1 MLIGAAWRDVRDR
14 FLDAGLTSPELDA
27 RLLAQYAFGLDDIGL
42 IVQEREAVDPQNYN
56 RFLTF
61 VDRRLSGEP
70 VARILGAKEFYG
82 LLFGLNADTLVPRPE
97 TELLVDRALFHLDV
111 NAPTRALDLGTGS
124 GCIAISMLANRPLL
138 EVIAVD
144 VSKGAL
150 AQTKSNALD
159 HGVGSRLHPALGSWF
174 SPLAAERQFDAI
186 VSNPPYINTNV
197 IDALAKDVRLFDPM
211 IALDGGSDGIRDYR
225 EISCK
230 ATDYLKPG
238 GYVLV
243 EIGFDQG
250 EVVGQ
255 LFEQYGFHNVA
266 VHKDLAGLDRVVVA
280 QTV

>member
-14 FLDAGLTSPELDA
+14 FLDAGLASPELDA

-42 IVQEREAVDPQNYN
+42 IVHEREAVDPQNYN
-56 RFLTF
+56 RFLIF

-150 AQTKSNALD
+150 AQTKLNALG

-174 SPLAAERQFDAI
+174 SPLAAERQFDVI

-238 GYVLV
+238 GHVLV